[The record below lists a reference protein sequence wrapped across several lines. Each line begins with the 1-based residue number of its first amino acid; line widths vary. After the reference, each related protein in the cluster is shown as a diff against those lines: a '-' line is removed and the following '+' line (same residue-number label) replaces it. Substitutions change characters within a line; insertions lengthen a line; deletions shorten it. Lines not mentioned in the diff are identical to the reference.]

1 MKKAM
6 KTPEGLAH
14 IMSIMAEEE
23 ERSSAYVSS
32 LRSSLQSTP
41 LPPVPAGAPT
51 AAPSAPPIQVGSVEA
66 TYSNLSTKVKLQSIL
81 KRKK

>member
-6 KTPEGLAH
+6 KTPEGLAR

-32 LRSSLQSTP
+32 LRSSLQSAP
-41 LPPVPAGAPT
+41 LPPPPATAP
-51 AAPSAPPIQVGSVEA
+51 AASPAVPPIQVGSVEA
-66 TYSNLSTKVKLQSIL
+66 SYSNLSTKVKLQSIL